1 MGTERHKQGWRNGAA
16 VRWFLLALI
25 ALVGTVSASAQISP
39 GPLAK
44 AHRDLNGPQNC
55 IKCHAV
61 STRSANFRCVECH
74 KEIAAELQSR
84 KGLHATYPQDGG
96 PGAACA
102 KCHSDHNGEN
112 FNLVHWNPTQ
122 GNFDHTKTGYTL
134 DGKHATLECRTCHTL
149 KHIPVA
155 NRPALSTKDLNHTY
169 MGLGTGCLD
178 CHEDKHQGRFGA
190 NCTQCH
196 TTSSWKGA
204 KLDERNF
211 DHSKTRFKLT
221 GAHLNVECK
230 KCHTAGQDGQPKYAG
245 IAFDT
250 CAACHTD
257 PHKGEFKQDC
267 GSCHST
273 ATWKK
278 STFTTTFD
286 HSKTKYPL
294 LGKHLEVAC
303 QECHRPPNMERSMRN
318 VNFTGASMK
327 CLDCHEN
334 PHADQFGARGQ
345 DCASCHSSNK
355 WKPSLFDHEKTKF
368 SLKGGHQNVKCGAC
382 HTLKRDVEGKTVLFY
397 KPTPVACSDCHGM
410 LIPKVET
417 GSNPTTNL
425 VPGGPK

>member
-303 QECHRPPNMERSMRN
+303 
-318 VNFTGASMK
+318 
-327 CLDCHEN
+327 D
-334 PHADQFGARGQ
+334 
-345 DCASCHSSNK
+345 SCH
-355 WKPSLFDHEKTKF
+355 TKGDF
-368 SLKGGHQNVKCGAC
+368 KAPIAHDQ
-382 HTLKRDVEGKTVLFY
+382 
-397 KPTPVACSDCHGM
+397 CSDCH
-410 LIPKVET
+410 
-417 GSNPTTNL
+417 
-425 VPGGPK
+425 